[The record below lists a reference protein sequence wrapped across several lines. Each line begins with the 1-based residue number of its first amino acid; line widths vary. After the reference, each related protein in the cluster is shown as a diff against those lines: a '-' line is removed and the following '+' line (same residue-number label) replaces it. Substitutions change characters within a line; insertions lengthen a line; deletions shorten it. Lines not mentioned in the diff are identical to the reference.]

1 MKHDQ
6 ENDVKISSVEADRE
20 LFRILLSFPA
30 RWRITRIS
38 RLSTRLLQFD
48 GLEFRKD
55 VFQVLQ
61 IGVRVMLETKL
72 DYSLVA
78 YQRIGTLRS
87 ELGKELDEELS
98 EFLKHQLTLDNSR
111 HDILLFKDDWFR
123 LWFRFFEHLIE
134 HFFIPG

>member
-1 MKHDQ
+1 M
-6 ENDVKISSVEADRE
+6 
-20 LFRILLSFPA
+20 
-30 RWRITRIS
+30 
-38 RLSTRLLQFD
+38 
-48 GLEFRKD
+48 
-55 VFQVLQ
+55 LQ

-87 ELGKELDEELS
+87 ELGKELDEELT